1 MVDCENEIGRR
12 QPWRWG
18 GLTAETKMNASIQN
32 YLSSL
37 RLGEPQTHRN
47 IVVVP
52 LIGSSFG
59 TSRWL
64 TLGEAL
70 EQQLLSVTEVNHG
83 GSVPKL
89 TVINRADRPALLLD
103 GEELIGAKQ
112 NRVLNTTIL
121 LSQRS
126 AAQLR
131 EGHTFQPRCSPTT
144 FRMTSSTRLTN

>member
-1 MVDCENEIGRR
+1 MHAHHPLPGRPAVNLLSSLWHGLSCALPCRTGDSRCQTPLSPGSRDRAILRWRASGPPSFRHSLNASDHKCHTQCAMVDCENEIGRR

-70 EQQLLSVTEVNHG
+70 EQQLLS
-83 GSVPKL
+83 
-89 TVINRADRPALLLD
+89 
-103 GEELIGAKQ
+103 
-112 NRVLNTTIL
+112 
-121 LSQRS
+121 
-126 AAQLR
+126 
-131 EGHTFQPRCSPTT
+131 
-144 FRMTSSTRLTN
+144 